1 MSVFKWKY
9 YEIGLSA
16 KCQCCYYY
24 YYLRCIYQLYMGRG
38 RTENRSLRKHKIWK
52 PFFIKS
58 SLLFIATTTEPPF
71 KQLLKACVPLYNA
84 NAFTP
89 FHTDLSK
96 WKVIKL
102 NLTIL
107 ENGKPEIDE
116 LEFAKQS
123 LWYVTHFPL
132 VCQFASSL
140 NIEIRIALWFWD
152 TTNDYET
159 RTFFCKTADSSSFHH
174 NPKPTLCYSVF
185 LPAKVSATLLVN
197 YNYLY
202 SLF

>member
-1 MSVFKWKY
+1 MSM
-9 YEIGLSA
+9 LLLLLLL
-16 KCQCCYYY
+16 
-24 YYLRCIYQLYMGRG
+24 LRCIYQLYMGRG

-102 NLTIL
+102 NFWRYLRTENQKLMNLNLPNKVCDMLHTSPLYVSLLVVWILKLELPCDFETRQTITKL
-107 ENGKPEIDE
+107 AHF
-116 LEFAKQS
+116 FAKQQIV
-123 LWYVTHFPL
+123 LHFITTRNPPFAT
-132 VCQFASSL
+132 QFSSRL
-140 NIEIRIALWFWD
+140 KFQQH
-152 TTNDYET
+152 
-159 RTFFCKTADSSSFHH
+159 C
-174 NPKPTLCYSVF
+174 
-185 LPAKVSATLLVN
+185 
-197 YNYLY
+197 
-202 SLF
+202 

>member
-24 YYLRCIYQLYMGRG
+24 LRCIYQLNMGRG

-102 NLTIL
+102 NFWRYLRTENQKLMNLNLPNKVCDMLHTSPLYVSLLVVWIL
-107 ENGKPEIDE
+107 KLE
-116 LEFAKQS
+116 LPCDF
-123 LWYVTHFPL
+123 
-132 VCQFASSL
+132 
-140 NIEIRIALWFWD
+140 
-152 TTNDYET
+152 ET
-159 RTFFCKTADSSSFHH
+159 RQTITKLAHFFCKTADSSSFHH